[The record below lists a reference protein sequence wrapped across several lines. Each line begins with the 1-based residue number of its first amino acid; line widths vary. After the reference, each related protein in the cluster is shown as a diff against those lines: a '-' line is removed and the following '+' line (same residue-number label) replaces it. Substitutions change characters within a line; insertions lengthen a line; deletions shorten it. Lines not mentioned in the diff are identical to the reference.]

1 MLARL
6 SPTWERIRTSLWF
19 FPVLLTLVAVALA
32 VAALQLGAVS
42 LDKRFTAWWLHPG
55 DGADAA
61 ELLSNLLTSLI
72 TMTTLAVSIT
82 MVVITLAAQQLGPR
96 LIRNFMADTRTQ
108 WVLGFFLGTVVY
120 LVLVRRGV
128 HGDMTPDEV
137 PRLAVSLAMV
147 LLLASV
153 YVLLFFVHHLSRSV
167 IADTMVA
174 RVGAD
179 LEEAIEQFLPEQE
192 TTEEPVAALAER
204 PPVSH
209 ALLRLPRGGYVQAI
223 DHAGLIA
230 AASKHDAL
238 IELDFRPGHHLLPGG
253 RHGRVSPPAALTEEM
268 LAAVRESVVRGSE
281 RTAAQD
287 LEFSIRELVEIAL
300 RALSPGINDPA
311 TAIAVIDR
319 LGRAMAGVLQRATAR
334 GEWYDADG
342 ALRVITRAPTTAG
355 LFDAAWNEIRQ
366 SGDGHPAILIH
377 LLDTFAKL
385 AEVARTAEQRDAIR
399 VHVGLV
405 QDAGRRTIHEPYDL
419 VALEERGAR
428 ALRLL
433 EDRPTSQPAPDS
445 ARRRRPAVQ
454 HSAESRDCGE

>member
-1 MLARL
+1 MLARF

-19 FPVLLTLVAVALA
+19 YPVLLTLVAVVLA
-32 VAALQLGAVS
+32 VTALQLATAS
-42 LDKRFTAWWLHPG
+42 LDASLTAWWLHPG

-61 ELLSNLLTSLI
+61 ELLSNLLTALI

-82 MVVITLAAQQLGPR
+82 MVVITLAAAQLGPR

-137 PRLAVSLAMV
+137 PRLAVSLAML

-167 IADTMVA
+167 ISDTMIA
-174 RVGAD
+174 RVGEE
-179 LEEAIEQFLPEQE
+179 LEDAIGQFLPERE
-192 TTEEPVAALAER
+192 TGEEPPRTLAARQGPRAQL
-204 PPVSH
+204 S
-209 ALLRLPRGGYVQAI
+209 LSRGGYVQAI
-223 DHAGLIA
+223 DHARLVA
-230 AASKHDAL
+230 AAKQHDAL
-238 IELDFRPGHHLLPGG
+238 IELAFRPGHHLLPGG
-253 RHGRVSPPAALTEEM
+253 RHGRVSPPSALDEALAKAVEEGVI
-268 LAAVRESVVRGSE
+268 LGNQ

-319 LGRAMAGVLQRATAR
+319 LGRAMARVLQRAPAR

-342 ALRVITRAPTTAG
+342 TLRVISRAPTVAG
-355 LFDAAWNEIRQ
+355 LFDGAWNQIRQ
-366 SGDGHPAILIH
+366 AGEGHPAILIH
-377 LLDTFAKL
+377 LLDTFANL
-385 AEVARTAEQRDAIR
+385 AEVARTGEQREAIR
-399 VHVGLV
+399 VHAVMV
-405 QDAGRRTIHEPYDL
+405 QEAGRRNIREPRDL
-419 VALEERGAR
+419 AALEAR
-428 ALRLL
+428 AASVRDRLEGL
-433 EDRPTSQPAPDS
+433 AAPGRAPA
-445 ARRRRPAVQ
+445 ARRTPRRGRK
-454 HSAESRDCGE
+454 ER